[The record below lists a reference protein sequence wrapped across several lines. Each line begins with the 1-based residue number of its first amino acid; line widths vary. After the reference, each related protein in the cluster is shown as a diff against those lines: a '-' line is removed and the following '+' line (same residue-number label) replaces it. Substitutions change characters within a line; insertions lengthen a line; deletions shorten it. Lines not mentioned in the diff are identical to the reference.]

1 MADVDRLKE
10 YIKAGDIFQGV
21 LSQRFDIPV
30 KVGSFELYR
39 VLRMINPS
47 PYMYYMRLPD
57 RDLVGSS
64 PERLIHVQN
73 GHLEIHPIAGTR
85 KRGGDQAEDK
95 RLEKNYWLMRKKSG
109 ALHACRFGEK

>member
-1 MADVDRLKE
+1 M
-10 YIKAGDIFQGV
+10 
-21 LSQRFDIPV
+21 
-30 KVGSFELYR
+30 
-39 VLRMINPS
+39 LRMINPS

-95 RLEKNYWLMRKKSG
+95 RLEKELL
-109 ALHACRFGEK
+109 ADEKEKAEHYMLVDLARNDIGRVAEYG